1 MSRKGQSITLSI
13 SDGDKAEL
21 EAIALELGITWGDRA
36 NISKLIEA
44 IARRQFLI
52 APNHNW
58 SGTRITALNQ
68 ALKALVDTGQIDQA
82 TEIAQLLI
90 ERSELSIPFRA
101 EIERFL
107 NNPSPSWVVEIKRR
121 ILQQQPFRLSYRDA
135 ADRLWNYT
143 VLHAKITFREK
154 RQYLDC
160 CCSESEGNQDLA
172 ELVHN
177 WSLRLDR
184 ITEASVASV
193 DRKWKNDL
201 DRIEVV
207 LHLQG
212 GLAFSYE
219 PKTKEDEEVCW
230 LDSDPPIKQVK
241 RMVSNSFWL
250 LREILPYRS
259 QCVVVSPESVRDRVV
274 QELQSLCEKYNLTM
288 GS

>member
-13 SDGDKAEL
+13 SESDKAEL
-21 EAIALELGITWGDRA
+21 EAIALELGYTWGDRP
-36 NISKLIEA
+36 NISKLVEA
-44 IARRQFLI
+44 IARRQLLI

-58 SGTRITALNQ
+58 SQTRIAALNQ
-68 ALKALVDTGQIDQA
+68 ALLALVDTGQTEQA
-82 TEIAQLLI
+82 TVIAQLLI

-101 EIERFL
+101 QIEHFL
-107 NNPSPSWVVEIKRR
+107 DNPSPSWVLEIKRR

-143 VLHAKITFREK
+143 VLHAKITLREK

-160 CCSESEGNQDLA
+160 WCEESEGNHDLPA
-172 ELVHN
+172 LVHN

-193 DRKWKNDL
+193 DLMWKNDL

-212 GLAFSYE
+212 GLAFNYE
-219 PKTKEDEEVCW
+219 PKTKDEEVRW
-230 LDSDPPIKQVK
+230 LDSDPPVKQVK
-241 RMVSNSFWL
+241 RMVSNTFWL
-250 LREILPYRS
+250 LRDIRAYGS
-259 QCVVVSPESVRDRVV
+259 GCIIASPQNLRDRLK
-274 QELQSLCEKYNLTM
+274 QELDSWRESYTRAE
-288 GS
+288 